1 MNRVSPSGKVGPGP
15 RLTALLFLMWSLAHG
30 IEDVSGQGVV
40 YEGGFERAVNRYRW
54 NAAVSSNFRIQ
65 GWDLAISDEYRSDA
79 FLLFDDRLSFRDFN
93 SARLEAG
100 RALGTSSRIVA
111 RGRSDWFSLSRVLSQ
126 SLYGGIAWSIGGVTL
141 TPLLGIAMDRRPGVR
156 QGDTGIV
163 PLKSDAG
170 PAVGAEFI
178 VPRRETGGYT
188 IEFVGRGYREEIAP
202 RTSGVARFEG
212 SAERSFEKTRLRLDL
227 QGGTARRDAY
237 QSASFLNR
245 DDAVGRESETVEST
259 RSDTLGGALSV
270 VTPVT
275 RSIQLMG
282 SLAFNANNR
291 NVRTLRAPQ
300 EALFFDSDFSRR
312 TVEADAGAVFE
323 RGGTQ
328 IQVGIQG
335 GAEIERRSLAN
346 EADLPPTQAAQ
357 KRDLLSQADYD
368 RGFVTVQANLRVPLN
383 SRTVLTLNGSA
394 NAIRHDTPIINPDDR
409 DEIYYNG
416 RVGFLYRPSRTL
428 EVDLQAFGTY
438 YHTVYLKSARS
449 AENNVQQG
457 LRFRPGIRWRPREG
471 TRISLTSEVRATY
484 TVEDFTL
491 PGRRATDQAARELRY
506 DLDLEHD
513 LGPELRLLTEARVS
527 DLRLGR
533 FLDEVFAEIP
543 IDTLRTYG
551 GWIRLQSG
559 RKITAEIGLRVFIR
573 TDFDRAASVRYPRLG
588 DDGVPEIDGNGNP
601 VTTTISRPGRQRIT
615 QIGPT
620 CALTWP
626 MRGGVLRFEGWYTVQ
641 RVSRSLYGDLPEASA
656 DVIRETARRG
666 ERIVIPNLALSM
678 QWHL

>member
-1 MNRVSPSGKVGPGP
+1 MNRVSPGEKVVPGP
-15 RLTALLFLMWSLAHG
+15 RLTALLFLTLSLATG
-30 IEDVSGQGVV
+30 VEDASGQGVV

-54 NAAVSSNFRIQ
+54 NAAVSSNLRIQ
-65 GWDLAISDEYRSDA
+65 AWDVAFSNQYRSDA

-93 SARLEAG
+93 SVRLVAG
-100 RALGTSSRIVA
+100 RALGRSSRIVA

-126 SLYGGIAWSIGGVTL
+126 SLYGGVAWSVGGVIL
-141 TPLLGIAMDRRPGVR
+141 TPLIGVAMDRRPGVR
-156 QGDTGIV
+156 QGDAAV
-163 PLKSDAG
+163 PLRSDAG
-170 PAVGAEFI
+170 PAVGAELI

-188 IEFVGRGYREEIAP
+188 IEFRGRGYREEIAP
-202 RTSGVARFEG
+202 RTGDVARFEG

-259 RSDTLGGALSV
+259 RSDTLGGSLSV
-270 VTPVT
+270 VTPVAG
-275 RSIQLMG
+275 SIQLMG
-282 SLAFNANNR
+282 SLAVNANNR
-291 NVRTLRAPQ
+291 NVRTLRAPE

-312 TVEADAGAVFE
+312 TVDADVVAAFE
-323 RGGTQ
+323 QGSTQ
-328 IQVGIQG
+328 IQLGIQG

-346 EADLPPTQAAQ
+346 ESDLPTTQAAQ

-368 RGFVTVQANLRVPLN
+368 RGFVTLQADFRLPLN
-383 SRTVLTLNGSA
+383 ARTVLTVNGSA

-409 DEIYYNG
+409 DELYYNG
-416 RVGFLYRPSRTL
+416 RVGVLYRPSRTL

-457 LRFRPGIRWRPREG
+457 LRFRPGIRWRPRGG

-491 PGRRATDQAARELRY
+491 PGRRPTDQAARELRY
-506 DLDLEHD
+506 DLDVEHD
-513 LGPELRLLTEARVS
+513 LGPELRLLAEARVS

-551 GWIRLQSG
+551 GWVRLQSG
-559 RKITAEIGLRVFIR
+559 RKVIAEIGLRVFIR
-573 TDFDRAASVRYPRLG
+573 TDFDRAATVRYPRLG
-588 DDGVPEIDGNGNP
+588 DDGGPETDGNGNP

-656 DVIRETARRG
+656 DVIREIARRG
-666 ERIVIPNLALSM
+666 ERIIIPNLALSM